1 MTEPLLTP
9 RMVRMPSF
17 ADGEWLNVERP
28 LTRTK
33 LRGQVVLVDFWDYTC
48 VNCVRTLP
56 YLVQWHQRY
65 VSKGLTIIGIHSPE
79 FKFAQ
84 FRTHLEKAIHEFQIK
99 YPILLDND
107 YENWSR
113 FANKAWPTKYLIDKD
128 GYIRFQ
134 RRGEGHYLET
144 ERAIQQLLRQRDP
157 NVVLPVPLPPLRA
170 EDAPGAVCYRP
181 TPELYAGYQGG
192 GLFGGGLGNPSGYL
206 PDQAIM
212 YALPPREERENGR
225 FYLSGFW
232 RAWPES
238 VAFAGQSG
246 GQIVLFYEA
255 ASVNAVLTPSADSV
269 EMALDLC
276 PTDVEP
282 IVIVQQNGRF
292 LTSVNAGADVKF
304 KPDGTSYLVITQPRM
319 VEIVRNPDFG
329 SHELTLT
336 FQANG
341 LAVYAFTFT
350 SCVKIP

>member
-1 MTEPLLTP
+1 MTEPILTP
-9 RMVRMPSF
+9 RMVRMPSL
-17 ADGEWLNVERP
+17 AAGEWLNVERP
-28 LTRTK
+28 LTRSQ
-33 LRGQVVLVDFWDYTC
+33 LHGQVVLVDFWDYTC

-56 YLVQWHQRY
+56 YLVQWQQRY
-65 VSKGLTIIGIHSPE
+65 ADKGLTIIGIHAPE

-84 FRTHLEKAIHEFQIK
+84 FRAHLEKAIHEFQIT
-99 YPILLDND
+99 YPILLDNA

-113 FANKAWPTKYLIDKD
+113 FANKAWPTKYLIDHA

-134 RRGEGHYLET
+134 RQGEGHYLET

-157 NVVLPVPLPPLRA
+157 DVVLPQPLPPLRA

-192 GLFGGGLGNPSGYL
+192 GLFGGGLGNLSGYL

-232 RAWPES
+232 RAWPEA
-238 VAFAGQSG
+238 VAFVGQSG
-246 GQIVLFYEA
+246 GEIVLPYEA
-255 ASVNAVLTPSADSV
+255 VSVNVVLTPSADAV
-269 EMALDLC
+269 EVALDLR
-276 PTDVEP
+276 PTDHEP
-282 IVIVQQNGRF
+282 IVEVKQDGRF
-292 LTSVNAGADVKF
+292 LTQFNAGADVMF
-304 KPDGTSYLVITQPRM
+304 KPDGTSYLAVTRSRM
-319 VEIVRNPDFG
+319 YEIVKNPDFAAQ
-329 SHELTLT
+329 ELTLT

-350 SCVKIP
+350 TCVKIP